1 MNKKNIKLIVLLGV
15 SVAGGLYLNKD
26 KSEATVGRNLNKLL
40 SGNTASL
47 VTRFNSYIGSGK
59 MATPANSMRGNG
71 NHINNSNLVRPSV
84 KATTSGNA
92 AGVTANVT
100 KASNKGLGVVNVS
113 GSNKV
118 EMAVGGAS
126 VSGITKGNN
135 KTDIKAVGGRG
146 NKITTNAIGVSGN
159 KDIRVTKGKDKS
171 GVSGA
176 KLNDKNITSVN
187 GVSGEGNVVIK
198 GNEKN
203 KDRKVHRRNDLKE
216 STVIKGNSSGNGGRR
231 GFLEYLG
238 IKSSNRN
245 KQNTVDISN
254 DSNGNKNIDIDP
266 KLRVS
271 LYISERGSGKKRGKE
286 QLSFNKMQF
295 RVNKDDLDGFSNDI
309 EHSKRM
315 KKQSNGVSGELKLRN
330 ETGNTKGM
338 LEGLLGSLN
347 ISVEDEKTGKVDKV
361 LLGKKDI
368 VVIKHKQGNL
378 KGELKIR
385 TDKNQQDDIKLN
397 VYWQE

>member
-40 SGNTASL
+40 SGNTRSL
-47 VTRFNSYIGSGK
+47 VTRFNGYIGSGN
-59 MATPANSMRGNG
+59 MASPSSSMGGNIKHPINNPGLVRSTRNQATSNSNPTKTNGNVLSNVAVGEVSQVITTADKSPKVSRRTGLGIISGKGNG
-71 NHINNSNLVRPSV
+71 KVDINAV
-84 KATTSGNA
+84 KGDS
-92 AGVTANVT
+92 
-100 KASNKGLGVVNVS
+100 KS
-113 GSNKV
+113 
-118 EMAVGGAS
+118 
-126 VSGITKGNN
+126 
-135 KTDIKAVGGRG
+135 
-146 NKITTNAIGVSGN
+146 
-159 KDIRVTKGKDKS
+159 KDK
-171 GVSGA
+171 
-176 KLNDKNITSVN
+176 KIHK
-187 GVSGEGNVVIK
+187 
-198 GNEKN
+198 
-203 KDRKVHRRNDLKE
+203 RNDLKE
-216 STVIKGNSSGNGGRR
+216 STVVKGNSSSNRSGR
-231 GFLEYLG
+231 GILEYLG

-254 DSNGNKNIDIDP
+254 NTNVNKTGNKNIDPDP

-271 LYISERGSGKKRGKE
+271 LYITERGSGNKKVKGKE
-286 QLSFNKMQF
+286 ELSFNKMQF

-309 EHSKRM
+309 EHNKTM
-315 KKQSNGVSGELKLRN
+315 NKEANGVSGELKLRN

-347 ISVEDEKTGKVDKV
+347 ISVEDEKTGKVDKMKFKVSNNKLDKV
-361 LLGKKDI
+361 LLGRKDI

-385 TDKNQQDDIKLN
+385 RDKNQKEDIKLN